1 MPLHCCLLCRMCLQV
16 QNVLDHWAAAG
27 ERLQLMFSWSDQ
39 LATGVVL
46 LVLLLLAAGLWL
58 LGLRVLVTAG
68 LLWVFR

>member
-1 MPLHCCLLCRMCLQV
+1 VLYLCRCWRLQV
-16 QNVLDHWAAAG
+16 QNVLDRWASAG

-46 LVLLLLAAGLWL
+46 LVMLLLAAGLWL
-58 LGLRVLVTAG
+58 LGLRVLITAG